1 MISDFGA
8 DGPGIESTLSVLLG
22 HRVRTDERGRVVSM
36 DFSDFEGSSDL
47 HIPLTRILPQLT
59 ELTALENLDLRYCYS
74 LTCLPSEI
82 GCLSNLKQLTLYGC
96 TELKTLPAAIEN
108 LKALEDL
115 DIGNC
120 YYSLT
125 CLPAEIGGLSNLK
138 QLTLTG
144 CSVLKTLPA
153 DIGNL
158 KALEDLDLDFCNSL
172 TCLPAEI
179 DGLSTNLRALDIS
192 RCSEPGLDSL
202 SEWIGNFSS
211 LESIHLNGYD
221 STRGLEMKIWSI
233 ISRLPDSVV
242 HISLEKFY
250 IEESKSLS
258 SMRLPRRLRQLNLAY
273 SPILRSTDDGQ
284 GKNHILKLLNK
295 QNELGRVVC
304 DDYYDEFEKSKLFS
318 LEAQH
323 LLDINECGRAL
334 KTEAAVALSVWPIV
348 LARANKGLQEY
359 PSRNANVIY
368 SLLYGPVFASRGN
381 FAEERK
387 PKREQADLG
396 ADATE

>member
-158 KALEDLDLDFCNSL
+158 KALLEDLDLRYCKSL
-172 TCLPAEI
+172 TIVFLQKLAACLQ
-179 DGLSTNLRALDIS
+179 
-192 RCSEPGLDSL
+192 
-202 SEWIGNFSS
+202 NF
-211 LESIHLNGYD
+211 EH
-221 STRGLEMKIWSI
+221 
-233 ISRLPDSVV
+233 
-242 HISLEKFY
+242 
-250 IEESKSLS
+250 
-258 SMRLPRRLRQLNLAY
+258 
-273 SPILRSTDDGQ
+273 
-284 GKNHILKLLNK
+284 
-295 QNELGRVVC
+295 
-304 DDYYDEFEKSKLFS
+304 
-318 LEAQH
+318 
-323 LLDINECGRAL
+323 
-334 KTEAAVALSVWPIV
+334 
-348 LARANKGLQEY
+348 
-359 PSRNANVIY
+359 
-368 SLLYGPVFASRGN
+368 
-381 FAEERK
+381 
-387 PKREQADLG
+387 
-396 ADATE
+396 